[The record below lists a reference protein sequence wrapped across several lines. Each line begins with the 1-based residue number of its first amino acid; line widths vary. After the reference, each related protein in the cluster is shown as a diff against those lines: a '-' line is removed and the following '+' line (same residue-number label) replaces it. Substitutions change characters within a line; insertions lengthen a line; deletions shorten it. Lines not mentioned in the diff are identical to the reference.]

1 MLYAVRCALLPF
13 CLLLH
18 FMSLLL
24 DDTIVALATAQGISA
39 IAVIRLSGEDA
50 ISIAQKC
57 FQGKDLEQQSSHTI
71 HFGIFRDQ
79 ERIIDEVLVSIFR
92 APNSFTKENAVEIS
106 CHGSPIVVKEIIKA
120 LLHRGARLAQPGEFT
135 KRAFLNG
142 RFDLAQAEAVAD
154 LINAET
160 DNARQAALNQM
171 RGGFSKEINH
181 LRDELIHFA
190 SLIELELDFGEEDVE
205 FAKREDLRELI
216 LKIQSYLTALIDSF
230 DQGNVIKN
238 GVPTVIAGKPN
249 AGKSTLL
256 NALLNEERAIVSEI
270 PGTTRDAI
278 EDEIV
283 LGGINFR
290 FIDTAGLR
298 ETKDVIE
305 SIGVERTRERMKK
318 ASLIL
323 YLFDLSNT
331 TIDEINT
338 QVKELSDLGIPFL
351 SVGNKIDKADPRLVD
366 TMKQQEFILISASNK
381 TNRSELTEKILD
393 KVQVKDVKTGDVM
406 VTTLRH
412 YQNLLQTKEAL
423 DHVLMGMD
431 SEITGDFLAMDI
443 RQALH
448 YLGEI
453 TGIITTDDLL
463 DNIFSKFCIGK

>member
-1 MLYAVRCALLPF
+1 MSI
-13 CLLLH
+13 H
-18 FMSLLL
+18 FE
-24 DDTIVALATAQGISA
+24 DTIVALATAQGISA
-39 IAVIRLSGEDA
+39 IAVVRLSGTDA

-57 FQGKDLEQQSSHTI
+57 FPGKNLEEQPSHTL
-71 HFGIFRDQ
+71 HFGNFYHD
-79 ERIIDEVLVSIFR
+79 EKIIDEVLVSVFR

-106 CHGSPIVVKEIIKA
+106 CHGSPFIIKEIIKA
-120 LLHRGARLAQPGEFT
+120 LLHAGARLAQPGEFT
-135 KRAFLNG
+135 KRAFLQG

-181 LRDELIHFA
+181 LRENLIHFA

-205 FAKREDLRELI
+205 FAKRDDLRALI
-216 LKIQSYLTALIDSF
+216 LKIQSYLQALIDSF

-278 EDEIV
+278 EDEII

-290 FIDTAGLR
+290 FVDTAGLR
-298 ETKDVIE
+298 ETQDVIE
-305 SIGVERTRERMKK
+305 AIGVERTRDRMKK

-323 YLFDLSNT
+323 FLIDLANT
-331 TIDEINT
+331 TETEIGE
-338 QVKELSDLGIPFL
+338 QIQDLSDLGIPYL
-351 SVGNKIDKADPRLVD
+351 MIGNKMDQAENGLV
-366 TMKQQEFILISASNK
+366 KKLESQNFIFISASNK
-381 TNRSELTEKILD
+381 TNLPLLKEKILE
-393 KVQVKDVKTGDVM
+393 KIQVKEVKTGDVM
-406 VTTLRH
+406 VTNLRH

-423 DHVLMGMD
+423 TRVLNGME
-431 SEITGDFLAMDI
+431 SGITGDFLAMDI
-443 RQALH
+443 RQSLH

-453 TGIITTDDLL
+453 TGTITTDDLL

>member
-1 MLYAVRCALLPF
+1 M
-13 CLLLH
+13 
-18 FMSLLL
+18 
-24 DDTIVALATAQGISA
+24 
-39 IAVIRLSGEDA
+39 
-50 ISIAQKC
+50 
-57 FQGKDLEQQSSHTI
+57 
-71 HFGIFRDQ
+71 HFGNFYHD
-79 ERIIDEVLVSIFR
+79 EKIIDEVLVSIFR

-106 CHGSPIVVKEIIKA
+106 CHGSPFIVKEIIKA
-120 LLHRGARLAQPGEFT
+120 LLHAGARLAQPGEFT
-135 KRAFLNG
+135 KRAFLQG

-181 LRDELIHFA
+181 LRENLIHFA

-205 FAKREDLRELI
+205 FAKRDDLRALI
-216 LKIQSYLTALIDSF
+216 LKIQSYLQALIDSF

-278 EDEIV
+278 EDEII

-290 FIDTAGLR
+290 FVDTAGLR
-298 ETKDVIE
+298 ETQDVIE
-305 SIGVERTRERMKK
+305 AIGVERTRDRMKK

-323 YLFDLSNT
+323 FLIDLANT
-331 TIDEINT
+331 TETEIGE
-338 QVKELSDLGIPFL
+338 QIQDLSDLGIPYL
-351 SVGNKIDKADPRLVD
+351 MIGNKMDQAENGLVKKLE
-366 TMKQQEFILISASNK
+366 TQNFIFISASNK
-381 TNRSELTEKILD
+381 TNLPLLKEKILE
-393 KVQVKDVKTGDVM
+393 KVQVKEVKTGDVM
-406 VTTLRH
+406 VTNLRH

-423 DHVLMGMD
+423 TRVLNGME
-431 SEITGDFLAMDI
+431 SGVTGDFLAMDI
-443 RQALH
+443 RQSLH

-453 TGIITTDDLL
+453 TGTITTDDLL